1 MINSAIIQKNINK
14 EYEIEFYKY
23 AQRILLP
30 KIKEATN
37 DIKK

>member
-1 MINSAIIQKNINK
+1 MINSKIMRRNANK

-30 KIKEATN
+30 NLKEVTN
-37 DIKK
+37 DIKE